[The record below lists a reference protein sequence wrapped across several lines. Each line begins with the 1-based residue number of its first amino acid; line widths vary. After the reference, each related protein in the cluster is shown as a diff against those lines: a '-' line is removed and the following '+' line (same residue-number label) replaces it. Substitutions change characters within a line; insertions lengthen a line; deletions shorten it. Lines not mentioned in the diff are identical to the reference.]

1 MTKQEGNSA
10 KTQIDTFNRQFAES
24 RNLGGF
30 GEEIA
35 QCSRIVETLVRTD
48 DLNVENLTG
57 IFARAHQNLPAS
69 ATYLLAYRAIEE
81 ASKIGKMNEGLLAV
95 VVDSV
100 LADTDPLWSTLG
112 MQEEQNN
119 RILQQLFLNEALFEM
134 MLPYISPEDKTTQEA

>member
-1 MTKQEGNSA
+1 MKLEDSAREQIKNFNS
-10 KTQIDTFNRQFAES
+10 QFAES

-30 GEEIA
+30 GEEMA

-48 DLNVENLTG
+48 DLTVENLTG
-57 IFARAHQNLPAS
+57 IFSRAHQNLPVS

-81 ASKIGKMNEGLLAV
+81 ASKTGKMHEGILQV

-100 LADTDPLWSTLG
+100 LADKDPLWSAVDK
-112 MQEEQNN
+112 QEEQNN

-134 MLPYISPEDKTTQEA
+134 MLPYISPKDNTLKTGD